1 MILKKSL
8 PLKALTLHLLLVNKQ
23 SSCIS
28 IHKWL
33 LTILYHT
40 AHHGIYQTTKE
51 PYICYGFK
59 FDGVSYISDTN
70 FIPPETM
77 DIIQGKSR
85 VFVVDCL
92 RCKLGTLLE

>member
-1 MILKKSL
+1 M
-8 PLKALTLHLLLVNKQ
+8 
-23 SSCIS
+23 
-28 IHKWL
+28 
-33 LTILYHT
+33 LYHT